1 MQKTTNLAVATRAK
15 GLAVSIHR
23 LTGALPAT
31 ERYGLTAQMRRAVVS
46 IGSNIAEG
54 CGRTGDP
61 GLAAFLQIALGSASE
76 LDFQLRLAAD
86 LGLLSPA
93 RVTPA
98 LAELQQVT
106 TMLTRLTQSLRRAP
120 PRHRVRAS

>member
-1 MQKTTNLAVATRAK
+1 
-15 GLAVSIHR
+15 
-23 LTGALPAT
+23 LPAT

-54 CGRTGDP
+54 CGRTGDA

-76 LDFQLRLAAD
+76 LEFQLRLAAD

-93 RVTPA
+93 QVTPVI
-98 LAELQQVT
+98 AELQQLT
-106 TMLTRLTQSLRRAP
+106 TMLTRLTQALRRPSPRRSGLIP
-120 PRHRVRAS
+120 PGRSTVV

>member
-1 MQKTTNLAVATRAK
+1 VQKTTNLAVATRAK
-15 GLAVSIHR
+15 GLAVSIYR

-54 CGRTGDP
+54 CGRTGDA

-76 LDFQLRLAAD
+76 LEFQLRLAAD

-93 RVTPA
+93 QVAPVI
-98 LAELQQVT
+98 AELQQVR
-106 TMLTRLTQSLRRAP
+106 TMLTRLTQSLRRP
-120 PRHRVRAS
+120 SPRRGIRA